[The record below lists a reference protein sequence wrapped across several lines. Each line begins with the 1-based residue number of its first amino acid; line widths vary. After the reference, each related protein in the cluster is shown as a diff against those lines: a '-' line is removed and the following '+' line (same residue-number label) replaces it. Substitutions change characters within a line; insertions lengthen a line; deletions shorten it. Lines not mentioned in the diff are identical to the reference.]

1 MKAKSS
7 NKSFGLLFFIVFTV
21 IGLWPLID
29 GNNPRVIF
37 FLIAIIF
44 LILGLLNSKLLTPLN
59 KAWVKF
65 GEFLGKI
72 IAPIVMAAVYFV
84 VLTPISIIVRVFGK
98 DLLKVKFSDKNNS
111 YWTKRSKGI
120 GSMDKQF

>member
-29 GNNPRVIF
+29 GRNPRVIF

-59 KAWVKF
+59 KLWVKF
-65 GEFLGKI
+65 GELLGKI
-72 IAPIVMAAVYFV
+72 IAPIVMAAVYFL
-84 VLTPISIIVRVFGK
+84 VLTPISFLTKILGK
-98 DLLKVKFSDKNNS
+98 DFLKIKFSNKTNS
-111 YWTKRSKGI
+111 YWIKREKDPGP
-120 GSMDKQF
+120 MNKQF